1 MLLWKIYK
9 HLPHVLLLLVK
20 SVVNRL
26 SYSFVTFA
34 TGGITAYQIMSIF
47 WQAVKSLEKINLKVI
62 PATEDGASQNR
73 IFFKMHKHLVGD
85 SDTEIVYWTKNIY
98 TTEMRF
104 I

>member
-34 TGGITAYQIMSIF
+34 TGGITAYQIMPIF

-73 IFFKMHKHLVGD
+73 IFFKMNKHLVGD